1 MYDLAID
8 DLAIDDDSSIHH
20 RIARSSITK

>member
-8 DLAIDDDSSIHH
+8 DLAIDDDPSIHH